1 MNSEV
6 PDSNGIREWTQPRPF
21 SLRNRARSFLY
32 AGRGF
37 RTLITHEH
45 NAWIHAA
52 ATVAVVAAGLTLRI
66 DRTDWAL
73 LILAM
78 MAVWTAE
85 SLNTAVE
92 LLADA
97 ALPEFHPLVRKS
109 KDVAAAAV
117 LIAAVGALLIGILV
131 FVPHVSRF
139 F

>member
-1 MNSEV
+1 MNSEA
-6 PDSNGIREWTQPRPF
+6 PDSNGIRERTQPRPF

-37 RTLITHEH
+37 RTLITREH

>member
-1 MNSEV
+1 ME
-6 PDSNGIREWTQPRPF
+6 
-21 SLRNRARSFLY
+21 
-32 AGRGF
+32 
-37 RTLITHEH
+37 
-45 NAWIHAA
+45 
-52 ATVAVVAAGLTLRI
+52 
-66 DRTDWAL
+66 
-73 LILAM
+73 M

-117 LIAAVGALLIGILV
+117 LIAAGGALLIGILV

>member
-1 MNSEV
+1 SEA

-37 RTLITHEH
+37 RTLITREH

-117 LIAAVGALLIGILV
+117 LIAAGGALLIGILV

>member
-1 MNSEV
+1 MNSEA

-37 RTLITHEH
+37 RTLITREH

-117 LIAAVGALLIGILV
+117 LIAAGGALLIGILV